1 MYNSEVCG
9 ASADADA
16 GARAGSNRVR
26 IDGDALSSNDLSR
39 PSSAALEAEVRSA
52 ADMAAGESEV
62 RSDESES
69 SALTRRANAN
79 RFGD

>member
-1 MYNSEVCG
+1 MYNSEACG
-9 ASADADA
+9 ASADADEE
-16 GARAGSNRVR
+16 ARAGSNRVR

-39 PSSAALEAEVRSA
+39 PSSAALEAEARSA